1 MDKNS
6 SNLKNS
12 VIDRLS
18 DSKNKNL
25 QVGRKKTNEAYVGG
39 SNKVIV
45 GGQTQQKQTVNEG
58 AFAKNMALNKSLGK
72 KKASGATDKQLR
84 QEYKEKTGS
93 TQGYSPIVPKK

>member
-12 VIDRLS
+12 VIDRMS

-25 QVGRKKTNEAYVGG
+25 QVGRNKTKEPYVGG

-45 GGQTQQKQTVNEG
+45 GGKTQPAQTVNKE

-72 KKASGATDKQLR
+72 KKEAGATDQQLR
-84 QEYKEKTGS
+84 REYKKKTGS
-93 TQGYSPIVPKK
+93 NEGYGPITSK

>member
-12 VIDRLS
+12 VIDRMS

-25 QVGRKKTNEAYVGG
+25 QVGRKKTKEAYVGG

-45 GGQTQQKQTVNEG
+45 GGK
-58 AFAKNMALNKSLGK
+58 GK
-72 KKASGATDKQLR
+72 
-84 QEYKEKTGS
+84 Y
-93 TQGYSPIVPKK
+93 